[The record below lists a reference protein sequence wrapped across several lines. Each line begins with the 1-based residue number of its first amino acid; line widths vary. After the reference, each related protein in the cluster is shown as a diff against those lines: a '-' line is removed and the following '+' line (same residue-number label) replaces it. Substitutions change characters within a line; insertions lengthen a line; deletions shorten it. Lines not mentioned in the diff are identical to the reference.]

1 LPALSKAAGRS
12 NRFPTAASRPASRP
26 IRSQAAPAGPFAW
39 LSARLGRLSRRR
51 RFWIAQL
58 GWLVLAVPLLLIVLA
73 DVFSTGRAP
82 VDPQGPGQSQGAP
95 AQGGAPGG
103 PGPQPAAV
111 AQAQPA
117 DVEPAAVRAAPALA
131 PLDAAE
137 QARRAGEYDR
147 AVSLYRELANGSDA
161 AVANEALLQL
171 AVVQIEA
178 GRYTAGADAASE
190 LMGRQ
195 LDAPGRARALFVLGR
210 ARRAAD
216 ECHGAVA
223 AFDEVIK
230 TAPDFGPYAD
240 LQAAYCMVPLND
252 RAGQNARA
260 GKALEAAQAR
270 MTKIDALEHQVSATI
285 KLADADAALK
295 ASEGLLAHAGTRA
308 YRAQTLTSM
317 GVIARDA
324 ERREQAIK
332 LFATVVAELPDTPSA
347 IGALEGLRGM
357 NAVAA
362 VAPDE
367 PPAVL
372 YFAGRYGEAAPALRA
387 AIDGGLIPEKTA
399 RARFYLGQALLQ
411 QGALTEGIAELRRV
425 ADDLP
430 NSDLAARAL
439 LRAGRR
445 LEADNRMQ
453 EASDLYELAAKALPS
468 SAASQEAQAQLAFAL
483 VMRGAA
489 PEALKSAVALAG
501 GDAENRWKGLALL
514 WASKG
519 LSRANDGAQASALLA
534 RAAEID
540 TDGFGGLRARAILD
554 GDTRGVQGGSDL
566 NLAAL
571 QPSADDLAALDGW
584 LAGRGVD
591 RATLDREQASDPA
604 YQRAALLYR
613 VGMPDWA
620 SWEIQELASR
630 WEADPARLYGLARF
644 VSERGDIPLSMRMA
658 LAAQK
663 AAGGSLAAQP
673 KPLQRLIYPLP
684 YADLIAAQAK
694 QRGVDP
700 FLFAGL
706 IRQESTFNP
715 RARSSANALGLAQ
728 VLPTTGQGIANALGR
743 ASFSPDELYRP
754 AVAVEFGVF
763 YLGRQLGTY
772 GNRVYPALAAYNAGG
787 GNVNTWMREFGEEDP
802 DIFMELIP
810 FAETSYYVRIVYENY
825 QHYRR
830 LYR

>member
-1 LPALSKAAGRS
+1 LPALSKAAGRFS
-12 NRFPTAASRPASRP
+12 RVSGASGRP
-26 IRSQAAPAGPFAW
+26 IRSQVARADVLTWA
-39 LSARLGRLSRRR
+39 SARAGRLSRKY
-51 RFWIAQL
+51 RFWIVRL
-58 GWLVLAVPLLLIVLA
+58 GWLVLVVPLLLMLLA
-73 DVFSTGRAP
+73 DALSGGRAP
-82 VDPQGPGQSQGAP
+82 AAPLVSPQEAPTAP
-95 AQGGAPGG
+95 ADPGG
-103 PGPQPAAV
+103 PGPRAALV
-111 AQAQPA
+111 ARTDPA
-117 DVEPAAVRAAPALA
+117 DDQAATAQQSAPSLS

-147 AVSLYRELANGSDA
+147 AITLLRERAGGSDDTI
-161 AVANEALLQL
+161 ANEALLQL

-178 GRYTAGADAASE
+178 GRHGPAADTASE
-190 LMGRQ
+190 LMGRR

-210 ARRAAD
+210 ARRAAE
-216 ECHGAVA
+216 ECQGAVA
-223 AFDEVIK
+223 AFDEVNK

-240 LQAAYCMVPLND
+240 LQAAYCLAALND
-252 RAGQNARA
+252 RVGQNARA
-260 GKALEAAQAR
+260 GRALEAAGAR
-270 MTKIDALEHQVSATI
+270 MTKIDALEHRVSATL
-285 KLADADAALK
+285 KLADTDAALT
-295 ASEGLLAHAGTRA
+295 ASEDLLAHASTRA

-324 ERREQAIK
+324 ERRETAVRA
-332 LFATVVAELPDTPSA
+332 LATVVAELPDTPSA
-347 IGALEGLRGM
+347 IGALDALRSM
-357 NAVAA
+357 NAVNA

-372 YFAGRYGEAAPALRA
+372 YFARRYGEAVPALRA
-387 AIDGGLIPEKTA
+387 AIDAGLTPEKTA

-411 QGALTEGIAELRRV
+411 QGAVNEGVAELRRV

-445 LEADNRMQ
+445 LEADNRMV
-453 EASDLYELAAKALPS
+453 EASDLYVLAAMALPS
-468 SAASQEAQAQLAFAL
+468 SAASQEAQAQLTFAL

-489 PEALKSAVALAG
+489 PEALQQAIALTG
-501 GDAENRWKGLALL
+501 GDADSRWKGLALL

-519 LSRANDGAQASALLA
+519 LARANDPAQASALLA

-540 TDGFGGLRARAILD
+540 SDGFGGLRARAILD
-554 GDTRGVQGGSDL
+554 GDARGVQGTADL
-566 NLAAL
+566 DLSVL
-571 QPSADDLAALDGW
+571 QPTPDDLAGLDGW
-584 LAGRGVD
+584 LAARGVD
-591 RATLDREQASDPA
+591 RATLEREWASDPA

-613 VGMPDWA
+613 VGLPDWA
-620 SWEIQELASR
+620 AWEVQELASR
-630 WEADPARLYGLARF
+630 WESDPARLYGLARF
-644 VSERGDIPLSMRMA
+644 VAERGDIPLSMRIA

-663 AAGGSLAAQP
+663 AAGGSLTSQP
-673 KPLQRLIYPLP
+673 KMLQRLIYPLP

-700 FLFAGL
+700 LLFAGL

-715 RARSSANALGLAQ
+715 RARSSANALGLSQ
-728 VLPTTGQGIANALGR
+728 VLPSTGQGIANALGR
-743 ASFSPDELYRP
+743 ASFSSDELYRP
-754 AVAVEFGVF
+754 SVAIEFGVF
-763 YLGRQLGTY
+763 YLGRQLGHY
-772 GNRVYPALAAYNAGG
+772 GNRVYPSLAAYNAGG
-787 GNVNTWMREFGEEDP
+787 GNVNTWMAEFGGEDP